1 MRPGDKEQLVSL
13 SPGLIVL
20 YNGAMTQEPNIYEL
34 AGGDAPFQRLVD
46 SFYARVERD
55 PLLRPLFPADL
66 APGKER
72 QFLFI
77 TQYFGGPERYNAQ
90 RGHPRLRMRHAPFT
104 IGQAERDAW
113 AGHMLAAIDE
123 AGFVEPAR
131 SALREYFE
139 RAATFLIN
147 ANANPNSVELIG

>member
-1 MRPGDKEQLVSL
+1 
-13 SPGLIVL
+13 
-20 YNGAMTQEPNIYEL
+20 MTNQTDIYEL
-34 AGGDAPFQRLVD
+34 AGGDEPFRRLVD

-66 APGKER
+66 EPGKER

-77 TQYFGGPERYNAQ
+77 TQYFGGPTRYNEQ
-90 RGHPRLRMRHAPFT
+90 RGHPRLRMRHAHFT

-123 AGFVEPAR
+123 AGFVEPVR

-147 ANANPNSVELIG
+147 ANANPNAIELLG

>member
-1 MRPGDKEQLVSL
+1 
-13 SPGLIVL
+13 
-20 YNGAMTQEPNIYEL
+20 MTQEPNIYEI
-34 AGGDAPFQRLVD
+34 AGGDAPFRRLVD

-66 APGKER
+66 GPGKER

-77 TQYFGGPERYNAQ
+77 TQYFGGPARYNEQ

-123 AGFVEPAR
+123 VGFVEPVR

-147 ANANPNSVELIG
+147 ANANPNAVELLG

>member
-1 MRPGDKEQLVSL
+1 M
-13 SPGLIVL
+13 I
-20 YNGAMTQEPNIYEL
+20 EPTIYEQ
-34 AGGDAPFQRLVD
+34 AGGDAPFRRLVD
-46 SFYARVERD
+46 IFYARIERD

-77 TQYFGGPERYNAQ
+77 TQYFGGPPRYNEQ
-90 RGHPRLRMRHAPFT
+90 RGHPRLRMRHLPFR

-123 AGFVEPAR
+123 AGFPAGTHA
-131 SALREYFE
+131 ALREYFE

-147 ANANPNSVELIG
+147 QAEHEGIELTG

>member
-1 MRPGDKEQLVSL
+1 MIEQ
-13 SPGLIVL
+13 
-20 YNGAMTQEPNIYEL
+20 PNIYEL
-34 AGGDAPFQRLVD
+34 AGGDAPFRRLVE

-66 APGKER
+66 GPGKER

-77 TQYFGGPERYNAQ
+77 TQYFGGPPRYNEL
-90 RGHPRLRMRHAPFT
+90 RGHPRLRVRHAPFT

-123 AGFVEPAR
+123 AGFAEPAR
-131 SALREYFE
+131 GALREYFQ

-147 ANANPNSVELIG
+147 QQAHSGIELIG